1 MAWFICPYKWVIG
14 VDPMDWRYCAMNDFT
29 EDLRVDAGRP
39 PRPIEDQDSGGYPA
53 GESPLWAECE
63 FLGDRA
69 IVKVHTAASETVLT
83 LIATGL
89 NFLRIPA
96 EVLDIAFEDQNVSA
110 RDLQDMWAIMQDAG
124 YTLDDILNAL
134 GVDRWQDLRKKT
146 FREFGHA
153 VTSRWRRPK
162 ARANWSVAD
171 DPEFEDVDWAGGA
184 PSSIEIIDDR
194 IP

>member
-1 MAWFICPYKWVIG
+1 MAWFICPYKWVLEIG
-14 VDPMDWRYCAMNDFT
+14 EPDMRYCAMNDFT
-29 EDLRVDAGRP
+29 EQLRVDAGRP
-39 PRPIEDQDSGGYPA
+39 PLPVEDHGGYPS

-69 IVKVHTAASETVLT
+69 IVKVHTAASEIVLD

-96 EVLDIAFEDQNVSA
+96 EVLDIALEDQNITNQ
-110 RDLQDMWAIMQDAG
+110 DLQAMWAMMQDAG

-134 GVDRWQDLRKKT
+134 GIDRWQQLRTKT
-146 FREFGHA
+146 LRQFGHA
-153 VTSRWRRPK
+153 ATSRWRRPK
-162 ARANWSVAD
+162 GWNLVEDKA
-171 DPEFEDVDWAGGA
+171 EFEDADWAGGA

-194 IP
+194 IS